1 MKYASFKMWI
11 ADKYH
16 YKEGYAIWLVV
27 RKNNKRKVMAL
38 GIYAEPH
45 QWNDKLEMFVTDKR
59 VPKLHP
65 DRIYL
70 NEWLTQKKSEILR
83 IIADF
88 DANKIDWTLN
98 QFEQEFFHYSNK
110 GNVKEFFENLIQ
122 TYKDTNHIGNANCY
136 SRTLHVL
143 ELFDEKLPERVF
155 PEIDI
160 KYVKSF
166 DVFLQKREC
175 KGNTRK
181 FYFKTLR
188 AVLNKAIQDGEASE
202 TTYPFGKG
210 GFSISSLEEETT
222 KRYLPHDSM
231 LKLKTTVMDNAV
243 LERTRRLF
251 LFSYY
256 CYGISFIDAAL
267 LTKKNIIR
275 YNGGNYIVYKRNKT
289 KEAKK
294 VKPIQ
299 IKITP
304 EIQELMDWFSANTLL
319 VEDYLLPIV
328 SIAGYKGE
336 QLYNHIRSRFGRN
349 NKNLTNLA
357 KALEITDMKLTSYV
371 SRHTMA
377 MTLQDNQVP
386 REVISQILGHS
397 DLATTNT
404 YLDSFASSV
413 IDEAVKVL

>member
-16 YKEGYAIWLVV
+16 YKEGYAIGLVV

-88 DANKIDWTLN
+88 DSNKIDWTLN

-143 ELFDEKLPERVF
+143 ELFDEKLSERVF

-231 LKLKTTVMDNAV
+231 FKLKTTVMDNAV

-304 EIQELMDWFSANTLL
+304 EIQELMNWFSANTLL

-349 NKNLTNLA
+349 NKNLANLA
-357 KALEITDMKLTSYV
+357 KVLEITDMKLTSYV

-377 MTLQDNQVP
+377 MTLQENQVP

>member
-88 DANKIDWTLN
+88 DSNKIDWTLN

-143 ELFDEKLPERVF
+143 ELFDEKLSERVF

-202 TTYPFGKG
+202 TTYPFGKV

-231 LKLKTTVMDNAV
+231 FKLKTTVMDNAV

-304 EIQELMDWFSANTLL
+304 EIQELMNWFSANTLL

-349 NKNLTNLA
+349 NKNLANLA
-357 KALEITDMKLTSYV
+357 KVLEITDMKLTSYV

-404 YLDSFASSV
+404 YLDSFNR
-413 IDEAVKVL
+413 

>member
-88 DANKIDWTLN
+88 DTNKIDWTLN

-304 EIQELMDWFSANTLL
+304 EIQELMDWFSGNTLL
-319 VEDYLLPIV
+319 AEDYLLPIV

>member
-88 DANKIDWTLN
+88 DSNKIDWTLN

-143 ELFDEKLPERVF
+143 ELFDEKLSERVF

-202 TTYPFGKG
+202 TTYSFGKG

-231 LKLKTTVMDNAV
+231 FKLKTTVMDNAV

-275 YNGGNYIVYKRNKT
+275 YNGGNFIVYKRNKT

-304 EIQELMDWFSANTLL
+304 EIQELMNWFSANTLL

-349 NKNLTNLA
+349 NKNLANLA
-357 KALEITDMKLTSYV
+357 KVLEITDMKLTSYV

-404 YLDSFASSV
+404 YLDSFNR
-413 IDEAVKVL
+413 

>member
-88 DANKIDWTLN
+88 DSNKIDWTLN

-143 ELFDEKLPERVF
+143 ELFDEKLSERVF

-202 TTYPFGKG
+202 TTYSFGKG

-231 LKLKTTVMDNAV
+231 FKLKTTVMDNAV

-304 EIQELMDWFSANTLL
+304 EIQELMNWFSANTLL

-349 NKNLTNLA
+349 NKNLANLA
-357 KALEITDMKLTSYV
+357 KVLEITDMKLTSYV

-404 YLDSFASSV
+404 YLDSFNR
-413 IDEAVKVL
+413 

>member
-88 DANKIDWTLN
+88 DSNKIDWTLN
-98 QFEQEFFHYSNK
+98 QFEQEVFHYSNK

-143 ELFDEKLPERVF
+143 ELFDEKLSERVF

-202 TTYPFGKG
+202 TTYSFGKG

-231 LKLKTTVMDNAV
+231 FKLKTTVMDNAV

-304 EIQELMDWFSANTLL
+304 EIQELMNWFSANTLL
-319 VEDYLLPIV
+319 VEDSLLPIV

-349 NKNLTNLA
+349 NKNLANLA
-357 KALEITDMKLTSYV
+357 KVLEITDMKLTSYV

-404 YLDSFASSV
+404 YLDSFNR
-413 IDEAVKVL
+413 

>member
-88 DANKIDWTLN
+88 DSNKIDWTLN

-143 ELFDEKLPERVF
+143 ELFDEKLSERVF

-175 KGNTRK
+175 KWNTRK

-231 LKLKTTVMDNAV
+231 FKLKTTVMDNAV

-275 YNGGNYIVYKRNKT
+275 YNGGNYIVYKRNKI

-304 EIQELMDWFSANTLL
+304 EIQELMNWFSANTLL

-336 QLYNHIRSRFGRN
+336 QLYNHIRNRFGRN
-349 NKNLTNLA
+349 NKNLANLA
-357 KALEITDMKLTSYV
+357 KVLEITDMKLTSYV

-404 YLDSFASSV
+404 YLDSFNR
-413 IDEAVKVL
+413 